1 MSQFQSLKII
11 QKNQSVSFRLFNVRS
26 CWRTSGIS
34 WTVRTA
40 GRGRLG
46 TNTTQSCPLEPWSF
60 GTKFIQYNESPSVNI
75 DMRGA
80 LFTLSLFIL
89 NSKCI
94 EGAISVNVHRE
105 TLIIFST
112 RYNFGIFGVLWTKVF
127 GGVRCAKMVLL
138 LV

>member
-1 MSQFQSLKII
+1 M
-11 QKNQSVSFRLFNVRS
+11 
-26 CWRTSGIS
+26 
-34 WTVRTA
+34 
-40 GRGRLG
+40 
-46 TNTTQSCPLEPWSF
+46 
-60 GTKFIQYNESPSVNI
+60 NI
-75 DMRGA
+75 DIRGA

-89 NSKCI
+89 NSKCK
-94 EGAISVNVHRE
+94 EGAINVNVHRE